1 MAWMAV
7 GVRSPKP
14 LAGRSAT
21 SLAALAA
28 SSPHRRSRAPRPT
41 RSPSRP
47 LTWSQAEGPS
57 FESLSSHGG
66 RARRR
71 TSWSCRL
78 ELAVRREGAFPER
91 RATPSGPRSSQESV
105 LGRLTPGERRRK
117 FLAQQQAR
125 AEMLTR
131 LHSAPIAAE
140 RRAPRRGPGRLLKTA
155 VIVTLLGGGWFAYH
169 AVEFHVPLS
178 LVEALL
184 PRLSRGAPVI
194 QRRALPGRKT

>member
-1 MAWMAV
+1 M
-7 GVRSPKP
+7 
-14 LAGRSAT
+14 
-21 SLAALAA
+21 
-28 SSPHRRSRAPRPT
+28 
-41 RSPSRP
+41 
-47 LTWSQAEGPS
+47 
-57 FESLSSHGG
+57 
-66 RARRR
+66 
-71 TSWSCRL
+71 
-78 ELAVRREGAFPER
+78 
-91 RATPSGPRSSQESV
+91 
-105 LGRLTPGERRRK
+105 GRLTRRERRRK

-184 PRLSRGAPVI
+184 PRL
-194 QRRALPGRKT
+194 